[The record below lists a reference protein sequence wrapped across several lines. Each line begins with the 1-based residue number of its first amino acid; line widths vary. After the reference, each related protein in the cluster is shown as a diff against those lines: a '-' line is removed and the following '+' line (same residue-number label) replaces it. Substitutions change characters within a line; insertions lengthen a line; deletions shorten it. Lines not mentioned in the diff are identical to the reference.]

1 MLEIVGVLVVLGLLV
16 FVARFLQRRADAEE
30 GPLFSGPSTRK
41 GRVVA
46 FLLAIPFTAIALS
59 ALAEGRILSFPF
71 LIPGLVGAALLL
83 YAFGAEGLL
92 RTIQG
97 DRDGDAEPDRTSDER

>member
-1 MLEIVGVLVVLGLLV
+1 MLEIVGVLIVLGLLV
-16 FVARFLQRRADAEE
+16 VVARFLQRRADSEA
-30 GPLFSGPSTRK
+30 GPLFSGPPTRK
-41 GRVVA
+41 SRVVA

-59 ALAEGRILSFPF
+59 FLAESRNLSF

-97 DRDGDAEPDRTSDER
+97 DKEGDAEPDRTSDER